1 MHRTQFR
8 NRLVRPAPTR
18 TIHQIITASSTS
30 AANQITSLTSLPI
43 AAYRLTVNS
52 LSQAGAKDAGRA
64 AGWHRLMSGDDT
76 IAAREAWGET
86 LPAWSDNRR

>member
-1 MHRTQFR
+1 LRQPRFDHQRVVHQCGQSDHRAD
-8 NRLVRPAPTR
+8 V
-18 TIHQIITASSTS
+18 
-30 AANQITSLTSLPI
+30 AAI

-52 LSQAGAKDAGRA
+52 LSQAGAKGAGRA

-86 LPAWSDNRR
+86 LPAWSDDRR